1 MLDLKEFHEM
11 HGVEHL
17 VPNQVLSF
25 FEFFRERERRKFF
38 CFQRLAKAF
47 IGADSKKLKMRR
59 VPPTF
64 VLHANNVGCWI

>member
-17 VPNQVLSF
+17 VPNQVLGF
-25 FEFFRERERRKFF
+25 FEFFREREGEVF

-59 VPPTF
+59 SPPTLPLYLKHSIDF
-64 VLHANNVGCWI
+64 Y